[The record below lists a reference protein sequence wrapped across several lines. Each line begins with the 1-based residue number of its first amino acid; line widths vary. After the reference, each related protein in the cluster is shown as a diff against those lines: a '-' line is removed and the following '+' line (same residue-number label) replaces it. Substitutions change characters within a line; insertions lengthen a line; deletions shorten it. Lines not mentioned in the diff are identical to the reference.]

1 MAAEGREG
9 SLGPYDL
16 SLLRDRQAVPGASPP
31 AEPGGG
37 GSPVGA
43 GPGRPLLQQQRQPL
57 LGPPEQRGCGGGGG
71 GFAPLRTPRA
81 VALFLLL
88 LVGYLAAVWLP
99 GPSPLAPASAPPGG
113 AEAFAWAAAP
123 NLLLQG
129 LAGLLH
135 VHLRGRHRRALAEG
149 YLQLYGAGRAFP
161 AAAFLALSAGNA
173 ALLAAALLRG
183 AGSPWLPESRLGPC
197 LRAVVTAEAAAAA
210 GVALAYLRLV
220 ARHNRR
226 RAPPDAYELLGAVS
240 SVPRAP
246 GCSVAQEQAELI
258 LFLQGR
264 VERLHREVLRLQLE
278 RAAAAARGRA
288 GGGGG
293 RAGGG
298 AGAGRGGA
306 SGAGGGG
313 GGGAEALLEGA
324 ERRLRAQEQEVRALH
339 TEREALAGE
348 LRAAQRHLGERE
360 GELERFQGTHEQ
372 HLEENQRLR
381 SIIQEWSLRNAKLE
395 HRLALALQGAG
406 GAGAGPG
413 AGPGAAGR

>member
-1 MAAEGREG
+1 MAAGGGG

-16 SLLRDRQAVPGASPP
+16 SLLRDRQALPGASPP
-31 AEPGGG
+31 AEPGGR
-37 GSPVGA
+37 GSPRGG
-43 GPGRPLLQQQRQPL
+43 GPGRPLQQQQRQPL
-57 LGPPEQRGCGGGGG
+57 LGTQEQRGGGGG
-71 GFAPLRTPRA
+71 GTGGGGDFAPLRTPQA

-88 LVGYLAAVWLP
+88 LGGYLAVLLLP
-99 GPSPLAPASAPPGG
+99 GPSPLAPVPAPPGG
-113 AEAFAWAAAP
+113 SFLEFAWTAAP

-135 VHLRGRHRRALAEG
+135 LYLRGSHRRALAKG
-149 YLQLYGAGRAFP
+149 YLQLYGRSRAFP

-183 AGSPWLPESRLGPC
+183 AGSPWLPDNRLKPFLVGVVTTEV
-197 LRAVVTAEAAAAA
+197 AVVA
-210 GVALAYLRLV
+210 GVALAYLRLAV
-220 ARHNRR
+220 RHNWR

-240 SVPRAP
+240 SVHRAP
-246 GCSVAQEQAELI
+246 GLSVAQEQAELI
-258 LFLQGR
+258 RFLQGR
-264 VERLHREVLRLQLE
+264 VERLHGEVLRLQSE
-278 RAAAAARGRA
+278 RAASL
-288 GGGGG
+288 
-293 RAGGG
+293 AGGG
-298 AGAGRGGA
+298 AGAGGVRAGAGAAVGRGGA
-306 SGAGGGG
+306 GGTGG

-339 TEREALAGE
+339 TDREALAGE
-348 LRAAQRHLGERE
+348 LRAAQRLLGERE

-406 GAGAGPG
+406 GAGAG
-413 AGPGAAGR
+413 AGGH